1 MQVNFRP
8 RPRAPDEIGGVKVSY
23 LKVARG
29 AGRKVAWYLILLI
42 VLSPILYLAAGV
54 VGSWLTLGA
63 SGLVTLE
70 PREIRAADSGIV
82 VRLTVTPGGS
92 VVAGEIL
99 ARLDNF
105 GLDAQAARN
114 TLDRRASRAAR
125 WRLLRQRRAQ
135 LAELRARQQALR
147 YLRGRR
153 ASLADL
159 TRKGAA
165 TTAELAAAT
174 LAVSDAAAADARA
187 EQALATDTVSTDTT
201 SIDRRLIARRLAAL
215 TPRSPITGRVLE
227 VLVQHGEYVT
237 AGEPL
242 FVLGQLDHPRIVA
255 YVKPRYAARLT
266 LGTLA
271 TVRFPDG
278 TRMRAV
284 VAATP
289 QLSAKTPSTMVDQ
302 FGLRPIAIALDLV
315 PSARWPRDELIENLP
330 VSIRF
335 HYRWESSP
343 PGRLLGRLLG
353 TL

>member
-8 RPRAPDEIGGVKVSY
+8 RPRAPDEIGGVKISY

-29 AGRKVAWYLILLI
+29 AGRKVGWYLILLV

-54 VGSWLTLGA
+54 VGTWLTLGA

-82 VRLTVTPGGS
+82 ERLAVTPGES
-92 VVAGEIL
+92 VAAGEVL

-114 TLDRRASRAAR
+114 AVARRASRAAR
-125 WRLLRQRRAQ
+125 WRLMQQRRAQ
-135 LAELRARQQALR
+135 LAELRARREALQ
-147 YLRGRR
+147 YLRSRR
-153 ASLADL
+153 ATLADL
-159 TRKGAA
+159 ARMGAA

-174 LAVSDAAAADARA
+174 LAVSDAVAADARA
-187 EQALATDTVSTDTT
+187 EQALAADNASADTT

-215 TPRSPITGRVLE
+215 TPHSPIAGRVLQ
-227 VLVQHGEYVT
+227 VLVQPGEYVT

-242 FVLGQLDHPRIVA
+242 LVLGRLDHPRIVA
-255 YVKPRYAARLT
+255 YVKPRYASRLT
-266 LGTLA
+266 LGTAA
-271 TVRFPDG
+271 TVHFPDG
-278 TRMRAV
+278 TRLRAV
-284 VAATP
+284 VGATP
-289 QLSAKTPSTMVDQ
+289 RLSVKTPSSMVDQ
-302 FGLRPIAIALDLV
+302 FGLRPIAITLDLL
-315 PSARWPRDELIENLP
+315 PSAPWPRDELIENLP

-335 HYRWESSP
+335 HYRWENSP
-343 PGRLLGRLLG
+343 PGKLLGRLLG